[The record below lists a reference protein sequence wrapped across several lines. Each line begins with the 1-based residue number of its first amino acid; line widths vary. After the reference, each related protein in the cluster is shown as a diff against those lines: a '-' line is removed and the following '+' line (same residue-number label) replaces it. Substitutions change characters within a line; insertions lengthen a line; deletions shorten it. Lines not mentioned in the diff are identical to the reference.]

1 MLTRF
6 EVSNF
11 KNFNDNLVLDLTETK
26 KFKFSEECVEKGIV
40 KKALIYGHNGTGKS
54 NLGYAIFDI
63 LKHLTTKNINNEFYS
78 NYLNADSKK
87 KTVSFV
93 YEFQFKNG
101 KVRYCYTK
109 EDHAT
114 LLKEKIEINNK
125 VFAEVDREK
134 SIKSVIN
141 AKGAES
147 LKKNIEN
154 KHVSIVSYIKNNAF
168 LDEGNKA
175 NKAFYEFIDFVEN
188 MLFFRS
194 LNDGNSY
201 MGHSVGGK
209 EIDQDIIDHD
219 NVKEF
224 EVFLNKLGIKCKLDV
239 LEIGGLKILV
249 FVFKNKVIPF
259 YDIASSG
266 TRALALFYF
275 WFQRMK
281 EKNIKFIFID
291 EFDAFYH
298 FELAKNII
306 EILKEQDIQ
315 IILTTHNTSLM
326 SNELLRPDCYFL
338 INDSKISNLSNL
350 TVKELRE
357 AHNIEKMYKAHAFAI

>member
-11 KNFNDNLVLDLTETK
+11 KNFNDNLILDLTETK
-26 KFKFSEECVEKGIV
+26 KFKFNEECVENSIV
-40 KKALIYGHNGTGKS
+40 KKALIYGQNGTGKS

-63 LKHLTTKNINNEFYS
+63 LKHLTTKNVNNEIYN
-78 NYLNADSKK
+78 NYLNADNGE

-93 YEFQFKNG
+93 YEFQFKSG

-109 EDHAT
+109 EDHST
-114 LLKEKIEINNK
+114 LLKEKLEINNK
-125 VFAEVDREK
+125 IFASVDREK
-134 SIKSVIN
+134 SIESIIN

-168 LDEGNKA
+168 LDEKNKE

-201 MGHSVGGK
+201 MGHAVGGK
-209 EIDQDIIDHD
+209 EIDQDIIDHG

-224 EVFLNKLGIKCKLDV
+224 EVFLNKLEIKCKLDV

-259 YDIASSG
+259 YDVASSG

-306 EILKEQDIQ
+306 TILKEQDIQ
-315 IILTTHNTSLM
+315 IILTTHNTALM

-338 INDSKISNLSNL
+338 INNSKINNLSNL